1 MYSKIQIKQFF
12 PFSSCHDSVLV
23 HRTMLGRD
31 LGLSW
36 HCPVPE
42 HAPVLSCPASP
53 LMQAKMMMTT
63 NYDMVLDA
71 TRGLKRRLFD

>member
-1 MYSKIQIKQFF
+1 
-12 PFSSCHDSVLV
+12 
-23 HRTMLGRD
+23 MLGRD

-53 LMQAKMMMTT
+53 LIGAIWLGRFQPTLNEPAP
-63 NYDMVLDA
+63 VSHSVI
-71 TRGLKRRLFD
+71 RGQDEPGQQPNQRGRG